1 MSIYELMAEDDD
13 GFVEE
18 DEGIG
23 GYVAED
29 VDEAFTEEDEF
40 GERKSRRGRRPP
52 RIRAGRT
59 AQGRGF
65 VKPKPSRQPVSTAT
79 LQASLERVGQ
89 DIRTNAAAIKRLEAQ
104 VKSAT
109 GKLNSIDNVQDKN
122 INDLRKELKNQGSSA
137 QQQNQLNMLLPL
149 LQKSPELEAR
159 PGGDGETAQSVLSAV
174 QIKKQDTTLPL
185 IMMMMASS
193 QSVGA
198 GGSNSMNM
206 LLPMVLLLDR

>member
-13 GFVEE
+13 VFVEE
-18 DEGIG
+18 DE
-23 GYVAED
+23 YVAED

-40 GERKSRRGRRPP
+40 GERKTRRGRRPP

-104 VKSAT
+104 VKTAT
-109 GKLNSIDNVQDKN
+109 SKLNSIDNVQDKN
-122 INDLRKELKNQGSSA
+122 INDLRKELKNQGSA
-137 QQQNQLNMLLPL
+137 TQQQNQMNMLLPL

-159 PGGDGETAQSVLSAV
+159 PGNTKAGEILSEV
-174 QIKKQDTTLPL
+174 QIKKQDSTLPL

-193 QSVGA
+193 QSAGA
-198 GGSNSMNM
+198 GGANSMNM
-206 LLPMVLLLDR
+206 LLPMMLLLDR

>member
-13 GFVEE
+13 VFVEE
-18 DEGIG
+18 DE
-23 GYVAED
+23 YVAED

-40 GERKSRRGRRPP
+40 GERKTRRGRRPP

-104 VKSAT
+104 VKTAT
-109 GKLNSIDNVQDKN
+109 SKFNSIDNAQDKS
-122 INDLRKELKNQGSSA
+122 INDLRKELKNQGSA
-137 QQQNQLNMLLPL
+137 TQQQNQMNMLLPL

-159 PGGDGETAQSVLSAV
+159 PGSTNAGEILSEV
-174 QIKKQDTTLPL
+174 QIKKQDSTLPL

-193 QSVGA
+193 QSAGA
-198 GGSNSMNM
+198 GGANSMNM
-206 LLPMVLLLDR
+206 LLPMMLLLDR